1 MTNKLFSILLV
12 AALAFASCGQ
22 SESKTTTTT
31 AAASP
36 ATSGATVDPATF
48 TTIEWL
54 DSTFDKGTITEGEKI
69 ELAYRF
75 KNTGDKPLIIENVQV
90 SCGCTVA
97 EKPQEPIAP
106 GKEGVIKAVFNS
118 ENKQGKIHKTVTVTA
133 NTERKSYPLTFDLVV
148 NKKS

>member
-75 KNTGDKPLIIENVQV
+75 KNTGDNPLIIENVQV

-97 EKPQEPIAP
+97 
-106 GKEGVIKAVFNS
+106 
-118 ENKQGKIHKTVTVTA
+118 
-133 NTERKSYPLTFDLVV
+133 
-148 NKKS
+148 